1 MRITTAA
8 NGKGWMMRLRDMTVK
23 DSWFK
28 RARRD
33 DLDDLF
39 WFLMAKFGAGAL
51 VEILP
56 DGSRRYT
63 HDKT

>member
-1 MRITTAA
+1 
-8 NGKGWMMRLRDMTVK
+8 MRLRAITVK

-28 RARRD
+28 RARRG

-63 HDKT
+63 NDKT